1 MPYVVEVRGAGG
13 CWVQKRERYGA
24 LPEAELAVK
33 LVRERSGEARLVEV
47 GTGCGGWCGSG
58 RRTCCRPSDESRRPA
73 RPRPPVSSAGDAGG
87 ATYPPKGGG

>member
-47 GTGCGGWCGSG
+47 GDRV
-58 RRTCCRPSDESRRPA
+58 RRVVRERQA
-73 RPRPPVSSAGDAGG
+73 HLLQA
-87 ATYPPKGGG
+87 